1 MPNQVSR
8 SNWRVPRIRDCSKQW
23 PRAAVVLLVTCGL
36 LTTARGAENSAGMG
50 LLNLTSVPIT
60 QIYASPA
67 GQNTF
72 SSDQIPMNPEGEI
85 DRNKILRLT
94 GFAPGRYV
102 LRITDNSGRVCWARN
117 VDLQVNKVVSLQDED
132 LTDCD
137 P

>member
-1 MPNQVSR
+1 M
-8 SNWRVPRIRDCSKQW
+8 
-23 PRAAVVLLVTCGL
+23 ALLMIGGP

-50 LLNLTSVPIT
+50 ILNLTPAPIT
-60 QIYASPA
+60 EVYASRA

-72 SSDQIPMNPEGEI
+72 SSDQIQLNPVGEI
-85 DRNKILRLT
+85 DHNKILRLT
-94 GFAPGRYV
+94 GFAPGRYL

-117 VDLQVNKVVSLQDED
+117 VDLQVNKIVSLQNED

>member
-1 MPNQVSR
+1 M
-8 SNWRVPRIRDCSKQW
+8 
-23 PRAAVVLLVTCGL
+23 ALLVTCGL
-36 LTTARGAENSAGMG
+36 LTTARGAENSAGNSAGMG

-60 QIYASPA
+60 QVYASRT

-132 LTDCD
+132 LKDCN

>member
-8 SNWRVPRIRDCSKQW
+8 RNWRMPRIRDCSKQW
-23 PRAAVVLLVTCGL
+23 PRAAVALLMIGGP

-50 LLNLTSVPIT
+50 ILNLTSAPIAEV
-60 QIYASPA
+60 YASPA

-72 SSDQIPMNPEGEI
+72 SSDQIPLNPVGEI

-94 GFAPGRYV
+94 GFAPGRYL

-117 VDLQVNKVVSLQDED
+117 VDLQVNKIVSLQDED
-132 LTDCD
+132 LRDCD